1 MGMENH
7 LEREVAK
14 RLAQQ
19 FTHLIGTSMPYPYQ
33 ECDITSITVEKDK
46 HGTGFSVILSHDA
59 FANGTPKESISMC
72 PKVDLIT
79 YLSIPQ
85 YL

>member
-1 MGMENH
+1 MVMENH
-7 LEREVAK
+7 LEREMAD

-19 FTHLIGTSMPYPYQ
+19 FTHLIGTPMPYPHQ
-33 ECDITSITVEKDK
+33 DCDITSITVEKDK
-46 HGTGFSVILSHDA
+46 YGTGFSVILAHDA
-59 FANGTPKESISMC
+59 FSKGVPKEPNPKC

-79 YLSIPQ
+79 YLSVPQ